1 MFLFGA
7 TFVILYIF
15 LYFIVFLIR
24 TGKRPVETSNFIYQI
39 NVPVTV
45 KLNLLFV
52 IKNINIHENEENLET
67 SLNDSSIID
76 EILDEDDLLNHL
88 TPNDVIDK
96 IQMYDSTV

>member
-1 MFLFGA
+1 MNLE
-7 TFVILYIF
+7 
-15 LYFIVFLIR
+15 
-24 TGKRPVETSNFIYQI
+24 KNFS
-39 NVPVTV
+39 
-45 KLNLLFV
+45 
-52 IKNINIHENEENLET
+52 KNINIHENEENLET